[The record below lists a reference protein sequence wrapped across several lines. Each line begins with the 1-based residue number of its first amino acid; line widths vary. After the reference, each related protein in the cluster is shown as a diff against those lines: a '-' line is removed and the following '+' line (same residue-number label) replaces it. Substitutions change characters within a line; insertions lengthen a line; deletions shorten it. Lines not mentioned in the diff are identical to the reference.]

1 MKHLTKIVVKVFTA
15 NSIIAYLLTA
25 FLWEELPKVSLAQ
38 AARAEY
44 AYEMNMDIYFRSMV
58 NV

>member
-1 MKHLTKIVVKVFTA
+1 MPTF
-15 NSIIAYLLTA
+15 NM
-25 FLWEELPKVSLAQ
+25 WEELPKVSLAQ
-38 AARAEY
+38 AARAED

>member
-1 MKHLTKIVVKVFTA
+1 M
-15 NSIIAYLLTA
+15 
-25 FLWEELPKVSLAQ
+25 WEELPKVSLAQ